1 LARQEEGTMAL
12 CIERNCIRPA
22 ADGFRCVI
30 HRQVEERNRRID
42 RMLAGLG
49 RHTCMCE
56 HAAHPELPCIC
67 GTEDED

>member
-1 LARQEEGTMAL
+1 MAL

-67 GTEDED
+67 GAEDED